1 MGKIPS
7 VNLQLGGSRTAARM
21 PSRAF
26 ATRHLVWIA
35 VLTAIGG
42 FVASWIVIH
51 HGRFTVGQMLDTPI
65 YAHYAGMMKR
75 GLIPYRDFA
84 EVYPPLALPVFL
96 LPGLLAG
103 SSFATYTQIFQLM
116 MLAFGMASVGLAAY
130 VLVDQRP
137 ELRRL
142 VAGVAIGALMP
153 VLMGSVILSRYDLWP
168 TLLTIAAVAAI
179 WLGST
184 RTGFAFLGLGF
195 AAKAFPIVILPIVL
209 VYAWRNEG
217 RRRALQGLG
226 VFLIAVLAWFLPF
239 VIASPHGVWA
249 SIANQSG
256 RPLQIESLG
265 ATIWLFAH
273 QVIGTHLHVYFTHGS
288 DNLDGHPAM
297 QFASVM
303 SVIQA
308 AAIVGVWAVFAAGKA
323 TRERVIVAATA
334 AVCAFIIFDRVLS
347 PQYLIWLAPLVM
359 IVPGRRGLAAIGL
372 LALSML
378 LTQVWFP
385 QHFVQLKEFL
395 PLESWAVIA
404 RDLVLLTLF
413 GTLAWPDVPIWRT
426 VRSVFARFSQASK
439 ASKVAPLPRF
449 DEA

>member
-1 MGKIPS
+1 M
-7 VNLQLGGSRTAARM
+7 LTALGG
-21 PSRAF
+21 F
-26 ATRHLVWIA
+26 ALSWIA
-35 VLTAIGG
+35 
-42 FVASWIVIH
+42 IH

-103 SSFATYTQIFQLM
+103 ASFAVYTEIFEAM
-116 MLAFGMASVGLAAY
+116 MLVFGMLAVGLAAI

-137 ELRRL
+137 KALRL
-142 VAGVAIGALMP
+142 VAGVALGALLP
-153 VLMGSVILSRYDLWP
+153 LLMGSVILSRYDLWP
-168 TLLTIAAVAAI
+168 TLLTVAALAAI

-195 AAKAFPIVILPIVL
+195 AAKAFPIVILPIAVIY
-209 VYAWRNEG
+209 VWRSLG
-217 RRRALQGLG
+217 RRRALECIG
-226 VFLIAVLAWFLPF
+226 VFVVAVLAWFLPF

-256 RPLQIESLG
+256 RPLQVESLG
-265 ATIWLFAH
+265 ASIWLFAH
-273 QVIGTHLHVYFTHGS
+273 QVLGTHLSIYFTHGS
-288 DNLDGHPAM
+288 DNLDGHPPM
-297 QFASVM
+297 EFASVM

-308 AAIVGVWAVFAAGKA
+308 AAIIGVWLVYAAGKA
-323 TRERVIVAATA
+323 TRERLLIAATA

-347 PQYLIWLAPLVM
+347 PQYLIWLVPLVM
-359 IVPGRRGLAAIGL
+359 MVPGRRGVAAIAL
-372 LALSML
+372 LAVSMV

-395 PLESWAVIA
+395 PVESWAVIA

-426 VRSVFARFSQASK
+426 VRSTLGRFTRPPD
-439 ASKVAPLPRF
+439 VAAVPQF

>member
-1 MGKIPS
+1 M
-7 VNLQLGGSRTAARM
+7 LAAM
-21 PSRAF
+21 
-26 ATRHLVWIA
+26 AT
-35 VLTAIGG
+35 
-42 FVASWIVIH
+42 FVISWIIIH

-84 EVYPPLALPVFL
+84 EVYPPLALPVFF

-103 SSFATYTQIFQLM
+103 TSFTTYTHLFQLE
-116 MLAFGMASVGLAAY
+116 MLLCGIAAVGLATF

-137 ELRRL
+137 QLRRL
-142 VAGVAIGALMP
+142 FAGVALGGLMP

-195 AAKAFPIVILPIVL
+195 AAKAFPVVILPIVL
-209 VYAWRNEG
+209 IYAWRNEG

-226 VFLIAVLAWFLPF
+226 VFLVAALAWFLPF

-249 SIANQSG
+249 SISNQSG

-265 ATIWLFAH
+265 ATIWIFAH

-288 DNLDGHPAM
+288 DNLDGHPPM

-303 SVIQA
+303 SILQA
-308 AAIVGVWAVFAAGKA
+308 VAIIGVWGVFAAGKA
-323 TRERVIVAATA
+323 TRERLIVAVTA
-334 AVCAFIIFDRVLS
+334 AVCAFIVFDRVLS
-347 PQYLIWLAPLVM
+347 PQYLIWLVPLVM

-372 LALSML
+372 LATSML

-395 PLESWAVIA
+395 PLESWAVIG
-404 RDLVLLTLF
+404 RDLVLLALF

-426 VRSVFARFSQASK
+426 VRSTFGRFTRTP
-439 ASKVAPLPRF
+439 KVAPVPRF

>member
-1 MGKIPS
+1 M
-7 VNLQLGGSRTAARM
+7 LG
-21 PSRAF
+21 
-26 ATRHLVWIA
+26 
-35 VLTAIGG
+35 AIGG
-42 FVASWIVIH
+42 FVISWIIIH
-51 HGRFTVGQMLDTPI
+51 HGRFTVGQMQDTPI

-96 LPGLLAG
+96 LPGLFAG
-103 SSFATYTQIFQLM
+103 TSFSSYTHIFQLL
-116 MLAFGMASVGLAAY
+116 MLVFGMASVGLAAA

-137 ELRRL
+137 QLRRL
-142 VAGVAIGALMP
+142 IAGVALGALMP

-195 AAKAFPIVILPIVL
+195 AAKAFPIVILPIAL
-209 VYAWRNEG
+209 IYAWRNEG
-217 RRRALQGLG
+217 RRRALECLG
-226 VFLIAVLAWFLPF
+226 VLLIAVLAWFLPF

-288 DNLDGHPAM
+288 DNLDGHPPM

-308 AAIVGVWAVFAAGKA
+308 LAILGVWGLYAAGKA
-323 TRERVIVAATA
+323 TKERLIVASTA
-334 AVCAFIIFDRVLS
+334 AVCAFIVFDRVLS
-347 PQYLIWLAPLVM
+347 PQYLIWLVPLVM

-372 LALSML
+372 LALAMA
-378 LTQVWFP
+378 LTQIWFP
-385 QHFVQLKEFL
+385 QDFVELKEFL

-404 RDLVLLTLF
+404 RDLVLLALF
-413 GTLAWPDVPIWRT
+413 GTLAWPDVAIWRA
-426 VRSVFARFSQASK
+426 VRRALNRVTAISK
-439 ASKVAPLPRF
+439 PAPLPSF

>member
-1 MGKIPS
+1 VP
-7 VNLQLGGSRTAARM
+7 RYWT
-21 PSRAF
+21 
-26 ATRHLVWIA
+26 WIA
-35 VLTAIGG
+35 VLSAIGG
-42 FVASWIVIH
+42 FVISWIIIH
-51 HGRFTVGQMLDTPI
+51 HGRFAVGQMLDTPI
-65 YAHYAGMMKR
+65 YAHYAGVMKR

-96 LPGLLAG
+96 LPGLFAG
-103 SSFATYTQIFQLM
+103 TSFASYTNLFQLLM
-116 MLAFGMASVGLAAY
+116 MVFGMASVGLAAA

-137 ELRRL
+137 QLRRL
-142 VAGVAIGALMP
+142 IAGVALGALMP

-179 WLGST
+179 WLGSN

-195 AAKAFPIVILPIVL
+195 AAKAFPIVILPIALIYV
-209 VYAWRNEG
+209 WRSVS
-217 RRRALQGLG
+217 RRRALECLG

-239 VIASPHGVWA
+239 VVASPHGVWA

-297 QFASVM
+297 QFATVM
-303 SVIQA
+303 SVLQA
-308 AAIVGVWAVFAAGKA
+308 VAIIGVWAVYAAGKA
-323 TRERVIVAATA
+323 TKERLVVASTA

-347 PQYLIWLAPLVM
+347 PQYLIWLVPLVM
-359 IVPGRRGLAAIGL
+359 IVPGRRGLAAIVL
-372 LALSML
+372 LALSMAI
-378 LTQVWFP
+378 TQVWFP

-404 RDLVLLTLF
+404 RDLVLLALF
-413 GTLAWPDVPIWRT
+413 GTLAWPDVPIRRA
-426 VRSVFARFSQASK
+426 VRSAFTRITSISK
-439 ASKVAPLPRF
+439 PAPLPRF

>member
-1 MGKIPS
+1 MAKIPY
-7 VNLQLGGSRTAARM
+7 VNLQLGGVKTAARSSSGAIT
-21 PSRAF
+21 PRQW
-26 ATRHLVWIA
+26 TWIA
-35 VLTAIGG
+35 VLSAVGG
-42 FVASWIVIH
+42 FVISWIIIH
-51 HGRFTVGQMLDTPI
+51 HGRFTVGQMMDTPI

-96 LPGLLAG
+96 LPGLFSG
-103 SSFATYTQIFQLM
+103 TSFASYTQLFQLM
-116 MLAFGMASVGLAAY
+116 MMVFGMASVGLAAA

-137 ELRRL
+137 QLRRL
-142 VAGVAIGALMP
+142 IAGVALGALMP

-168 TLLTIAAVAAI
+168 TLLTIAAVASI
-179 WLGST
+179 WLGSS

-195 AAKAFPIVILPIVL
+195 AAKAFPIVILPIAVIY
-209 VYAWRNEG
+209 VWRSES
-217 RRRALQGLG
+217 RRRALECLG

-249 SIANQSG
+249 SIINQSG

-273 QVIGTHLHVYFTHGS
+273 QVIGTHLHIYFTHGS
-288 DNLDGHPAM
+288 DNLDGHPPM
-297 QFASVM
+297 EFASVM

-308 AAIVGVWAVFAAGKA
+308 AAIVGVWLAYAAGKA
-323 TRERVIVAATA
+323 TRERLVAASAA
-334 AVCAFIIFDRVLS
+334 AVCAFIVFDRVLS
-347 PQYLIWLAPLVM
+347 PQYLIWLVPLVM

-372 LALSML
+372 LALAMA

-404 RDLVLLTLF
+404 RDLVLVALF
-413 GTLAWPDVPIWRT
+413 GTLAWPDVLIWRAVGSAVT
-426 VRSVFARFSQASK
+426 RLTALWK
-439 ASKVAPLPRF
+439 PAPVPRF

>member
-1 MGKIPS
+1 M
-7 VNLQLGGSRTAARM
+7 
-21 PSRAF
+21 
-26 ATRHLVWIA
+26 A

-42 FVASWIVIH
+42 FVISWIVIH
-51 HGRFTVGQMLDTPI
+51 HGRFAVGQMLDTPI
-65 YAHYAGMMKR
+65 YAHYSGMMKR

-84 EVYPPLALPVFL
+84 EVYPPLALPVFF
-96 LPGLLAG
+96 LPGLFAG
-103 SSFATYTQIFQLM
+103 TSFGSYQHFFQLE
-116 MLAFGMASVGLAAY
+116 MLVFGMASVGLAAA
-130 VLVDQRP
+130 VLVNQRP
-137 ELRRL
+137 QLRRL
-142 VAGVAIGALMP
+142 IAGVALGALMP

-168 TLLTIAAVAAI
+168 TFLTIAAVAAI
-179 WLGST
+179 WLGSN
-184 RTGFAFLGLGF
+184 RTGFAFIGLGF
-195 AAKAFPIVILPIVL
+195 AAKAFPIVILPIAVIY
-209 VYAWRNEG
+209 VWRSAG
-217 RRRALQGLG
+217 RRRALECLG
-226 VFLIAVLAWFLPF
+226 VFLIAVLAWFVPF
-239 VIASPHGVWA
+239 VVASPHGVWA

-308 AAIVGVWAVFAAGKA
+308 VAIVGVWVVYAVGKP
-323 TRERVIVAATA
+323 TRERLLVASTA
-334 AVCAFIIFDRVLS
+334 AICAFVVFDRVLS
-347 PQYLIWLAPLVM
+347 PQYLIWLVPLVM
-359 IVPGRRGLAAIGL
+359 IVPGRRGLAATVL
-372 LALSML
+372 LALAMA

-404 RDLVLLTLF
+404 RDLVLLALF
-413 GTLAWPDVPIWRT
+413 GALAWPDVPIWRA
-426 VRSVFARFSQASK
+426 VRSAVTRLTSISK
-439 ASKVAPLPRF
+439 PAPLPHF

>member
-1 MGKIPS
+1 
-7 VNLQLGGSRTAARM
+7 
-21 PSRAF
+21 
-26 ATRHLVWIA
+26 
-35 VLTAIGG
+35 VLSAIGG
-42 FVASWIVIH
+42 FVISWIIIH

-96 LPGLLAG
+96 FPGLLAG
-103 SSFATYTQIFQLM
+103 TSFASYNHIFQLE
-116 MLAFGMASVGLAAY
+116 MLLCGMVAVGLAAA

-137 ELRRL
+137 RL
-142 VAGVAIGALMP
+142 SRLIAGVALGALMP

-195 AAKAFPIVILPIVL
+195 AAKAFPIVILPIAL
-209 VYAWRNEG
+209 IYAWRNEG
-217 RRRALQGLG
+217 RRRALECLG

-239 VIASPHGVWA
+239 LIASPHGVWA
-249 SIANQSG
+249 SIVNQSG

-288 DNLDGHPAM
+288 DNLDGHPPM

-308 AAIVGVWAVFAAGKA
+308 IAIVGVWGVYAAGKA
-323 TRERVIVAATA
+323 TKERLVVASTA

-347 PQYLIWLAPLVM
+347 PQYLIWLVPLVM

-372 LALSML
+372 LALAMA

-385 QHFVQLKEFL
+385 QDFVELKEFL

-404 RDLVLLTLF
+404 RDLVLLALF
-413 GTLAWPDVPIWRT
+413 GTLAWPDVAIWRA
-426 VRSVFARFSQASK
+426 VRSAVSRLGTISK
-439 ASKVAPLPRF
+439 PPPLPRF